1 MKGITFETSNKQKL
15 IVMNEKLRAKVEAK
29 LIKQGN
35 NIDDVKKMLDLHF
48 DYAVRI
54 YPTVKTIA
62 ECIRTIY

>member
-1 MKGITFETSNKQKL
+1 
-15 IVMNEKLRAKVEAK
+15 MNEKLRTKVEAR

-35 NIDDVKKMLDLHF
+35 NVADVKKMLDLHF
-48 DYAVRI
+48 DYAARI

>member
-1 MKGITFETSNKQKL
+1 
-15 IVMNEKLRAKVEAK
+15 MNEKLRAKVEAR